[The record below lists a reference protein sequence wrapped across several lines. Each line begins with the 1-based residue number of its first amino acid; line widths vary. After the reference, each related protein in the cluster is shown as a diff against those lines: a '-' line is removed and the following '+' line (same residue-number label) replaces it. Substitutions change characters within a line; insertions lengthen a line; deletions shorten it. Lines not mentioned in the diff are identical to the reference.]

1 MVVRSTCA
9 ILRNSNPQTGLKRAT
24 CGSTRKIFFTAA
36 KSKTLYSRMLM
47 TDIGEACKND
57 NIEFLKQFDFVV
69 LDDPYVMKGE
79 Q

>member
-1 MVVRSTCA
+1 MIEA
-9 ILRNSNPQTGLKRAT
+9 IWIHAKKLLKYESMHKLSLEDL
-24 CGSTRKIFFTAA
+24 GK
-36 KSKTLYSRMLM
+36 LM

-69 LDDPYVMKGE
+69 LDDPYVMKRE